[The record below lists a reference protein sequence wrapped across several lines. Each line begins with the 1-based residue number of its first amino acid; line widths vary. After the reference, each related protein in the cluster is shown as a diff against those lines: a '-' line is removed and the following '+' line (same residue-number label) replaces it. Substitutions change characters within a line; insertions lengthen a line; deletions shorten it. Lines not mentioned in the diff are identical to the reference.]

1 MSAQSGRLQHAV
13 KNLRD
18 QWEIARVSWD
28 DQVARD
34 FEKNHIAPVEQ
45 IGKSTIIGM
54 DKLSEVLTRLRRA
67 CEE

>member
-1 MSAQSGRLQHAV
+1 MSAQSGRLQHAI

-18 QWEIARVSWD
+18 HWELARETWD

-34 FEKNHIAPVEQ
+34 FEKNHIMPMEQ
-45 IGKSTIIGM
+45 ISKSAMIGM
-54 DKLSEVLTRLRRA
+54 DKLSEVLTKLKRA